1 MRVRD
6 VMTRNVTTCTPDSSL
21 AGVAS
26 RMWLGE
32 CGAVPVVDGDRR
44 VLGIVTDRDI
54 CFAVA
59 GTERPAAEIK
69 AKELLARPRA
79 LHTCGPEE
87 DVEDAIAL
95 MREARVRRLPVVD
108 GEGRLVGILS
118 MTDAVLHTAGQGAIA
133 AENVLGTLRTLGR
146 APARALDEAELHA

>member
-6 VMTRNVTTCTPDSSL
+6 VMTRNVTACSPESTL

-32 CGAVPVVDGDRR
+32 CGAVPVVDDARH

-59 GTERPAAEIK
+59 GSDRPAAEIK

-79 LHTCGPEE
+79 LRTCRPDE
-87 DVEDAIAL
+87 DVEDALAH
-95 MREARVRRLPVVD
+95 MREGRVRRLPVVD
-108 GEGRLVGILS
+108 AESRLVGMLS
-118 MTDAVLHTAGQGAIA
+118 MTDAVLYTEDGGIA
-133 AENVLGTLRTLGR
+133 TEKVLSTLRTLGR
-146 APARALDEAELHA
+146 APARRLDEAELHA